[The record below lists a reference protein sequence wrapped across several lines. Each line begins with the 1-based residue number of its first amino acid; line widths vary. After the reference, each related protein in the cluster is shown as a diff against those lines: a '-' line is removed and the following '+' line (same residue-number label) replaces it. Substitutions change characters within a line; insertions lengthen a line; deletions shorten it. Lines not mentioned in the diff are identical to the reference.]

1 MSEFRIATMGELWG
15 ETALGQRSALKKI
28 TRNSRSSTLIFN
40 FKKFHLITKSAFEF
54 STLTPRSHGA
64 RA

>member
-40 FKKFHLITKSAFEF
+40 FKKFLLITKSAFEF
-54 STLTPRSHGA
+54 STLTPRSRGA